1 MLTSPGC
8 SCGTLVETERRSCGP
23 RQNGR
28 RLKPAPHAADAITV
42 SGGSGWRAL
51 VLTVVLWGA
60 VATAQTQQTTL
71 DVQQNDNKVWLD
83 AAKKL
88 ESDLLADGQKFQAAK
103 DFSRAAD
110 CYRRAQNITFD
121 QWDIQESRGIN
132 GTVTYSPSLRK
143 VRRKLDTANSKT
155 IRDKL
160 AGLDAAILTENENIF
175 RKNVSDWTTDA
186 RDAVK
191 DKKPEG
197 YTKAYVDYQRII
209 AAAARL
215 PQSKTAGQESTKA
228 GAEVKKIVAIVDEP
242 LDAVEKTLKEGK
254 TADAVAKLNEFYQT
268 WRVIADDYPEFRKRV
283 AAVRADPEV
292 RKHFREQ
299 EAAKKIEAGDAAV
312 AKGDYVSAMRQYRG
326 VVVSYSDLD
335 ISQKASEKLGEL
347 IADPKAAE
355 DLKELDAET
364 RCRVTMARI
373 DSLMRMKKYAEARP
387 LCVKLAAD
395 NPDTVW
401 ATRATEAM
409 EVIKKE
415 TG

>member
-1 MLTSPGC
+1 MCTRCFAFIVAVAVAFS
-8 SCGTLVETERRSCGP
+8 V
-23 RQNGR
+23 
-28 RLKPAPHAADAITV
+28 
-42 SGGSGWRAL
+42 
-51 VLTVVLWGA
+51 GA
-60 VATAQTQQTTL
+60 VATAQTQQTNL
-71 DVQQNDNKVWLD
+71 EIQQNDNRVWSD
-83 AAKKL
+83 AAKKM
-88 ESDLLADGQKFQAAK
+88 ESDLLAEGQKWQAAK
-103 DFSRAAD
+103 EFGRAAD
-110 CYRRAQNITFD
+110 CYRRAQSITFD
-121 QWDIQESRGIN
+121 QWDIQESRAIN
-132 GTVTYSPSLRK
+132 GTVTYYSSLRK
-143 VRRKLDTANSKT
+143 VRRKLDTANTKT

-160 AGLDAAILTENENIF
+160 AGLDAAILAENENIF
-175 RKNVSDWTTDA
+175 RKNVSDWTASA

-197 YTKAYVDYQRII
+197 YAKAYADYRRII

-215 PQSKTAGQESTKA
+215 PQSKTAGQEATKA
-228 GAEVKKIVAIVDEP
+228 EAEVKKIVAIVDAP
-242 LDAVEKTLKEGK
+242 LDEVEKTLKEGK
-254 TADAVAKLNEFYQT
+254 TADAVAKLNEFQQT
-268 WRVIADDYPEFRKRV
+268 WRVIADDYPELRKRV

-292 RKHFREQ
+292 RKYFREQ

-355 DLKELDAET
+355 DLKDLDAET
-364 RCRVTMARI
+364 RCRVTMSRI

-401 ATRATEAM
+401 ATRATEAL
-409 EVIKKE
+409 EAIKKE
-415 TG
+415 TGQ